1 MDRNVAI
8 FAGVALAAV
17 TVAATVFVIE
27 RGRSPVVSDVLANLP
42 NGGQPRATPPA
53 QTYAIAGA
61 AAMGAMAPGAP
72 TAAPAVQLL
81 PDENAL
87 RAYAAMNALGAQA
100 EQARQAAAV
109 PVPAQQEGA
118 MAPTALDPIP
128 GFTAAPPRP
137 GGGGQIAADPAPARA
152 AAPASQQVAALETA
166 WGRPGDPR
174 DATRTFE
181 IDIRELHDG
190 RMWFDPYVLNLQL
203 GEQVRIII
211 KNTGDFPHAFVIA
224 TPQEIQRYI
233 ADVKDKPDYWRGDA
247 NWVWVMP
254 TERGELVWQFTK
266 AGSFEFAD
274 VTPGRRDAGLTGLIN
289 VR

>member
-1 MDRNVAI
+1 MERNLAI
-8 FAGVALAAV
+8 VAGVVLAAV
-17 TVAATVFVIE
+17 TVAGTVFVVE
-27 RGRSPVVSDVLANLP
+27 RGRSPVVTDVFANLP
-42 NGGQPRATPPA
+42 NGGAPRAQPAA
-53 QTYAIAGA
+53 QTYAVAGA
-61 AAMGAMAPGAP
+61 AAMGAMTPGAP
-72 TAAPAVQLL
+72 TAAPAVQFQ

-87 RAYAAMNALGAQA
+87 RAYAAMNALGQKA
-100 EQARQAAAV
+100 EEARQAAAA
-109 PVPAQQEGA
+109 PAQAPQQGA

-137 GGGGQIAADPAPARA
+137 GGGGPTV
-152 AAPASQQVAALETA
+152 AAPPATPVPQAAQQVAALETP
-166 WGRPGDPR
+166 WGRPGD
-174 DATRTFE
+174 ASGTMRTFE

-203 GEQVRIII
+203 GEQIRIII

-224 TPQEIQRYI
+224 TPQEIQQYV
-233 ADVKDKPDYWRGDA
+233 AQVKEKPDYWRNES

-254 TERGELVWQFTK
+254 TERGELVWQFTR

-274 VTPGRRDAGLTGLIN
+274 VAPGRRDAGLTGLIN